1 MEPLTWKQLAV
12 WKYLAEFYEENGFPP
27 TIRELC
33 AHFNLKS
40 SNTARFHLKSLQDK
54 GYIKLHKGRSRGIT
68 ILKAHPLSKKQ
79 IPIIGRIAAG
89 SPILAVENTVGSLD
103 FDRGFFG
110 PWECFSVQVDGDS
123 ITG

>member
-54 GYIKLHKGRSRGIT
+54 GYIKLHKGRPWHYHTEGSSPVKETDPYHWQDCSRVSD
-68 ILKAHPLSKKQ
+68 P
-79 IPIIGRIAAG
+79 
-89 SPILAVENTVGSLD
+89 
-103 FDRGFFG
+103 
-110 PWECFSVQVDGDS
+110 CC
-123 ITG
+123 